1 MKSYKPDR
9 RSLTTLK
16 ILVLAA
22 AVLLIVMVRTF
33 IKIYVLALILS
44 IVFAAAAVI
53 VVFAYLPH
61 YFLNLSYCANES
73 EIKKSSGVFFKA
85 SQSIKYSSIQYSTYI
100 SVPFS
105 KFTGFNFIVFYV
117 YGGRL
122 ILLFLK
128 RSDADE
134 ILKNSGCLYCRE
146 D

>member
-22 AVLLIVMVRTF
+22 AVLLIVLVRIF

-61 YFLNLSYCANES
+61 YFSNLSYCANES
-73 EIKKSSGVFFKA
+73 GIKKSSGVFFQGESVNK
-85 SQSIKYSSIQYSTYI
+85 IFLYSVFHLYFSALFKIYGIQLHRFLCLRRKTYT
-100 SVPFS
+100 SFPQ
-105 KFTGFNFIVFYV
+105 NE
-117 YGGRL
+117 R
-122 ILLFLK
+122 
-128 RSDADE
+128 
-134 ILKNSGCLYCRE
+134 CR
-146 D
+146 